1 MKMIAAAVA
10 FATLMAWPTIGDAA
24 SKKSKARVATPQK
37 TFVQPRGQTG
47 YDARRS
53 RSPNPQ
59 WDVYWTNGGY
69 SGTDPDPRIR
79 MMLQL
84 DDPFSGDS

>member
-1 MKMIAAAVA
+1 V
-10 FATLMAWPTIGDAA
+10 
-24 SKKSKARVATPQK
+24 
-37 TFVQPRGQTG
+37 G

-53 RSPNPQ
+53 RSSNPQ
-59 WDVYWTNGGY
+59 WDVYWTDGGY